1 MFFLHPWGSWYF
13 ADFHVRSVVKP
24 FLDVFSGFPEG
35 FWGKSPPTET
45 LVETAMATGLGVG
58 ERGCVAL
65 EIG

>member
-1 MFFLHPWGSWYF
+1 M
-13 ADFHVRSVVKP
+13 RSVVKP
-24 FLDVFSGFPEG
+24 FLDVSSGFPEG
-35 FWGKSPPTET
+35 FFGGDFPPTET